1 MINKRIGII
10 KHYSVL
16 KQMLSIVENL
26 RPEVNSVY
34 CDCLKLFTFINNSF
48 KASVKL

>member
-16 KQMLSIVENL
+16 KQVLSIVENL
-26 RPEVNSVY
+26 RSKVNPVY
-34 CDCLKLFTFINNSF
+34 CHC
-48 KASVKL
+48 